1 MKVRD
6 LVGKPSPTVK
16 DVMSHH
22 RIDQRTLTTQLAL
35 GIQVEMEH
43 TDDPREARE
52 IALGHLMELPYY
64 YSRFA
69 KMEKK

>member
-6 LVGKPSPTVK
+6 LVGKSSPTVK

-22 RIDQRTLTTQLAL
+22 RIDQRTLNTQLAL
-35 GIQVEMEH
+35 GIRVEMEH

-52 IALGHLMELPYY
+52 IALDHLMELPDY
-64 YSRFA
+64 YSRLA

>member
-1 MKVRD
+1 M
-6 LVGKPSPTVK
+6 K

-22 RIDQRTLTTQLAL
+22 RIDRRTLNTQLAL
-35 GIQVEMEH
+35 GIRVEMEH

-52 IALGHLMELPYY
+52 IALDHLMELPDY
-64 YSRFA
+64 YSRLA

>member
-16 DVMSHH
+16 DVMAHH
-22 RIDQRTLTTQLAL
+22 GIDQQTLTAQLAL

-43 TDDPREARE
+43 TGDPREARE
-52 IALGHLMELPYY
+52 IALDHLMELPDY
-64 YSRFA
+64 YSRLTR
-69 KMEKK
+69 MERQ

>member
-16 DVMSHH
+16 DVMAHH
-22 RIDQRTLTTQLAL
+22 GIDQQTLTAQLAL

-43 TDDPREARE
+43 TGDPREARE
-52 IALGHLMELPYY
+52 IALDHLMELPDY
-64 YSRFA
+64 YSRLA

>member
-16 DVMSHH
+16 DVMSYHGIE
-22 RIDQRTLTTQLAL
+22 RRTLNTQLAL
-35 GIQVEMEH
+35 GIRVEMEH

-52 IALGHLMELPYY
+52 IALDHLMELPDY
-64 YSRFA
+64 YSRLA

>member
-6 LVGKPSPTVK
+6 LDGKPSPTVK

-22 RIDQRTLTTQLAL
+22 RIDQRTLNTQLSL

-52 IALGHLMELPYY
+52 IALDHLMELPDY
-64 YSRFA
+64 YSRLA

>member
-6 LVGKPSPTVK
+6 LAGKSSPTVK

-22 RIDQRTLTTQLAL
+22 GIDRQTLTTQLAL
-35 GIQVEMEH
+35 GIQVELEH

-52 IALGHLMELPYY
+52 IALDHLMELPDY
-64 YSRFA
+64 YSRLA